1 MPQIFDDP
9 SIVSITAFKPSTPA
23 RSLSS
28 VEDIGND
35 PTSSN
40 TASEHGIFAV
50 ASPAIN
56 GSWPELCNRYLHTG
70 DLLDDIDQDQDEI
83 ACTGEH
89 DDDEEIPLWL
99 STSITYGAPWQP
111 THRHTVKRF
120 ASWKDS
126 KVDPGGR
133 EEAERLLEGLAT
145 QEKGTPQQGPCLYD
159 KKKVDPIEIGQSLP
173 KAATLPKLS
182 LAGGRLGLSR
192 LPEPTSAVGIE
203 TSPTFLAQGKPA
215 STICAAYRSAEVEQR
230 SAISTKNSPCR
241 ILPEGPFRLSKAG
254 TMSGSKFGNLW
265 SQMRGPALVAS
276 NAKMM
281 SRRNRNCGHPI
292 RELMKGS
299 VAEERGNKAVAHSVI
314 GEERRRRAKESSCVM

>member
-9 SIVSITAFKPSTPA
+9 SIVSITEFKPSTPA

-28 VEDIGND
+28 VEGIGND

-120 ASWKDS
+120 ASRKDS
-126 KVDPGGR
+126 KVDPGVR
-133 EEAERLLEGLAT
+133 EEAERLLEGFATPEKRTRRDEVVSYDEHKLAA
-145 QEKGTPQQGPCLYD
+145 
-159 KKKVDPIEIGQSLP
+159 IGVGESSHMVANP
-173 KAATLPKLS
+173 PNP
-182 LAGGRLGLSR
+182 AG
-192 LPEPTSAVGIE
+192 
-203 TSPTFLAQGKPA
+203 
-215 STICAAYRSAEVEQR
+215 TICPRYPTDGFGQR
-230 SAISTKNSPCR
+230 RGISTRSSLRHC
-241 ILPEGPFRLSKAG
+241 LPEGPFRLSKVG
-254 TMSGSKFGNLW
+254 TLSGSRYGDLW
-265 SQMRGPALVAS
+265 SQMGGPALVAL

-281 SRRNRNCGHPI
+281 SRRVRNRGHPI
-292 RELMKGS
+292 RELLKGS
-299 VAEERGNKAVAHSVI
+299 VAEKREKKAVAHSVI
-314 GEERRRRAKESSCVM
+314 GQERRRCARASFCDVMRFA